1 MKVLFKI
8 MLGVESVVVLVAIIW
23 LLVVSG

>member
-1 MKVLFKI
+1 MKLFKI
-8 MLGVESVVVLVAIIW
+8 MLVVECVVVLVAIIW